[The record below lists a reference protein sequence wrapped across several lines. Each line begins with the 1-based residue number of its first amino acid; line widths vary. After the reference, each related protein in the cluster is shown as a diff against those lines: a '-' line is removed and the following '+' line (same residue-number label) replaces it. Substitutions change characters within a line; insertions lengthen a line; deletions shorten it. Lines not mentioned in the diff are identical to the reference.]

1 MNLIFQYDYLKVA
14 VEELKRAIYWR
25 DLARDPSRGNR
36 DPKWVAGARS
46 VMRHHA
52 LRSRKA
58 FNGELLQA
66 N

>member
-1 MNLIFQYDYLKVA
+1 MNLTFQYDYLKVA
-14 VEELKRAIYWR
+14 VEELKLAISRR
-25 DLARDPSRGNR
+25 DLSNAFEVGSYTHEALRES
-36 DPKWVAGARS
+36 
-46 VMRHHA
+46 MRHHA